1 MEGPCIFLLT
11 KKWNTQFPS
20 FFGGNKWRAHVTPCI
35 FSQQKSG
42 MLISKLFFSWETNGT
57 HVFLSLTFESLLCPS
72 PSLKKGFKR
81 QMPIFKFF
89 CCRTKMEGAY
99 FLFSQKGGN
108 LFLSSFFL
116 VFSEKGNATHRLFPE
131 PSELNA
137 HTHTN
142 VFFHV
147 LPPNIEHNKKGGA
160 PLLLAKRECALLS
173 CVSCLLTKNLRTST
187 WKHKI
192 RARKRNKINEK
203 AREARTKTTKN
214 DKHELYATKNEKR
227 DQKTQKTCKTTKT
240 RKHEKS
246 KSSKKVSAQ
255 KGPVGTFSPH
265 GTFGASVGTKSP
277 HFGPPW
283 GLSPHIPPSEEGP
296 VGT

>member
-1 MEGPCIFLLT
+1 MLMLQPFQVFNFFLLQENGTLIFSSLFLLCKKLKAHIFSLDKKVEYSISSFFSGEQMEGPCIFLLT

-42 MLISKLFFSWETNGT
+42 MLISKLFFSWATNGT

-116 VFSEKGNATHRLFPE
+116 VFSEKGNATHRLF
-131 PSELNA
+131 S
-137 HTHTN
+137 
-142 VFFHV
+142 
-147 LPPNIEHNKKGGA
+147 
-160 PLLLAKRECALLS
+160 
-173 CVSCLLTKNLRTST
+173 
-187 WKHKI
+187 
-192 RARKRNKINEK
+192 
-203 AREARTKTTKN
+203 
-214 DKHELYATKNEKR
+214 
-227 DQKTQKTCKTTKT
+227 
-240 RKHEKS
+240 
-246 KSSKKVSAQ
+246 
-255 KGPVGTFSPH
+255 
-265 GTFGASVGTKSP
+265 
-277 HFGPPW
+277 
-283 GLSPHIPPSEEGP
+283 
-296 VGT
+296 